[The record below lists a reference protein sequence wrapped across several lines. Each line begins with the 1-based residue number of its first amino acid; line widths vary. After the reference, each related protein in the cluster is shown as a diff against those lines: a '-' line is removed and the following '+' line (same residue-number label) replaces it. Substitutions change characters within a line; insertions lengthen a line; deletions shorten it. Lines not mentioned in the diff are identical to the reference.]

1 MSERIAAVVFALV
14 GCGLPLSGA
23 VSQSA
28 PAKAGEAVVTSVIEQ
43 DFRFATW
50 EGTRGSDIFKPE
62 RGEGSQFY
70 ASLTGAMSAN
80 LANVALWELA
90 ARTGYVWSHHGT
102 QGQAATYVGPTD
114 TVLTAKVTIGGF
126 SYVSPFVSVNANVP
140 TGESFLPGQQ
150 RFVRMDP
157 DLVELGAYGEGLN
170 INPVVGFTFAPTA
183 TLMISPS
190 IGYAWRGKFDREGG
204 FNIVNDNGNA
214 SGDDLTGTR
223 VEVDPGNV
231 LQASLTSVARIGA
244 ATVQGSFTYVS
255 QSEVSL
261 NGIPVGQAGA
271 GYVAS
276 LRALYP
282 LASKVT
288 LDVSGGWSFKE
299 KNRVPK
305 TPPSPTLPF
314 GAGDLIEEARNS
326 NSQVLIGAIQ
336 PTFALSDNF
345 ALGAN
350 YSFLWHDQNS
360 YDIIEDRFI
369 PGRIKHSVGL
379 VLDYTLSKTAIITLS
394 GSRFWVH
401 DGAGPV
407 GTETMTTVEI
417 LPDRNYTGWTGVLA
431 AKVQF

>member
-1 MSERIAAVVFALV
+1 MLERIAAAVFALV
-14 GCGLPLSGA
+14 GCGVPLSGA
-23 VSQSA
+23 AGQSA
-28 PAKAGEAVVTSVIEQ
+28 PPSGGEAVVTSVVEP

-50 EGTRGSDIFKPE
+50 EGTRGTNIFRPE

-70 ASLTGAMSAN
+70 ASLTGAMTAN
-80 LANVALWELA
+80 LANAALWELA
-90 ARTGYVWSHHGT
+90 ARTGYVCSHHGT
-102 QGQAATYVGPTD
+102 QGQEATYVGPTD
-114 TVLTAKVTIGGF
+114 TVLTGKVTIGGF
-126 SYVSPFVSVNANVP
+126 TYVSPFVGVNANVP

-157 DLVELGAYGEGLN
+157 DLVELGAYGEGFN

-183 TLMISPS
+183 TFMVSPS

-204 FNIVNDNGNA
+204 FIIVNDNGKM

-223 VEVDPGNV
+223 VEADPGNV
-231 LQASLTSVARIGA
+231 LQASLTSAAKIGA

-255 QSEVSL
+255 ESEVSL

-276 LRALYP
+276 MRALYP
-282 LASKVT
+282 LAANVT

-299 KNRVPK
+299 RNRVPK
-305 TPPSPTLPF
+305 TPPSTTLPF
-314 GAGDLIEEARNS
+314 GAGDLIEEAKNS
-326 NSQVLIGAIQ
+326 NSHTLIGAIQ
-336 PTFALSDNF
+336 PTFALTENV

-350 YSFLWHDQNS
+350 YSFLWRDQNS
-360 YDIIEDRFI
+360 YDIVEDRFI

-379 VLDYTLSKTAIITLS
+379 VLDYALTKTAVITLS

-417 LPDRNYTGWTGVLA
+417 LPDRDYTGWSGVLA

>member
-1 MSERIAAVVFALV
+1 MLERIVAAVFALV
-14 GCGLPLSGA
+14 ACGLSVSGA
-23 VSQSA
+23 AGQSA
-28 PAKAGEAVVTSVIEQ
+28 PPSAGEAVVTSVVEP

-50 EGTRGSDIFKPE
+50 AGTRGTNIFKPE

-70 ASLTGAMSAN
+70 ASLTGAMTAN
-80 LANVALWELA
+80 LANAALWELA

-102 QGQAATYVGPTD
+102 QGQEATYVGPTD
-114 TVLTAKVTIGGF
+114 TVLTAKVTLGGF
-126 SYVSPFVSVNANVP
+126 TYVSPFVSVNANVP

-157 DLVELGAYGEGLN
+157 DLVELGAYGEGFNL
-170 INPVVGFTFAPTA
+170 NPVVGFTFAPMA
-183 TLMISPS
+183 TFMVSPS

-204 FNIVNDNGNA
+204 FITVNENGKI

-223 VEVDPGNV
+223 VEADPGNV
-231 LQASLTSVARIGA
+231 LQASLTSAAKIGA
-244 ATVQGSFTYVS
+244 ATFQGSFTYVS

-261 NGIPVGQAGA
+261 NGIAVGQAGA

-276 LRALYP
+276 VRALYP
-282 LASKVT
+282 MAANVT

-299 KNRVPK
+299 RNRVPK
-305 TPPSPTLPF
+305 TPPSTTLPF
-314 GAGDLIEEARNS
+314 GAGDLIEEAKNS
-326 NSQVLIGAIQ
+326 NSHVLIGAIQ
-336 PTFALSDNF
+336 PTFALTDNV

-350 YSFLWHDQNS
+350 YSFLWRDQNS
-360 YDIIEDRFI
+360 YDILEDRFI

-379 VLDYTLSKTAIITLS
+379 VLDYALSKTTVVTLS

-401 DGAGPV
+401 DGAGPA
-407 GTETMTTVEI
+407 GTETNTTVEI